1 MTTAC
6 FIGHPAYTP
15 RCTTQYVDVD
25 NDGDDDDV
33 DVGDEDDED
42 GGDFED
48 DGDDAD
54 VDVDDDNDNDDGDE
68 DEEEEEEAGQT
79 GSSGSYTAHHRVEP
93 AAAKKGERKTIKDGL
108 DRRKVSHPCL
118 LLNLSC

>member
-42 GGDFED
+42 DEDGEDFED
-48 DGDDAD
+48 DDDDED
-54 VDVDDDNDNDDGDE
+54 VDVDVDNDNDD

>member
-15 RCTTQYVDVD
+15 RCTTQYVDDD

-42 GGDFED
+42 DEDGEDFED
-48 DGDDAD
+48 DDDDED

-68 DEEEEEEAGQT
+68 DEEEEEAGQT

-93 AAAKKGERKTIKDGL
+93 AAAKKGKEKPSKMDWTEGRCPIH
-108 DRRKVSHPCL
+108 VSF
-118 LLNLSC
+118 